1 MMPRK
6 HLLWISLG
14 LMLSQAILWSGA
26 QAQTNQTSEQ
36 DMRRALVGQ
45 SAYAACKVLHAD
57 YSQERADLIVEA
69 AIKNNN
75 WESQKEWLKSSQATQ
90 TIQLVS
96 EAMNQECTDF
106 NQNSTK
112 FVPAGTNFVLF
123 WLKSV
128 HS

>member
-14 LMLSQAILWSGA
+14 LMLSQAILWSSA

-57 YSQERADLIVEA
+57 YSKERADLIVEA

-75 WESQKEWLKSSQATQ
+75 WESQKNWLKSSQATQ
-90 TIQLVS
+90 TIKLVS
-96 EAMNQECTDF
+96 EAMNKECTDF
-106 NQNSTK
+106 NQNSTQ
-112 FVPAGTNFVLF
+112 FVPAMEAIETL
-123 WLKSV
+123 
-128 HS
+128 

>member
-45 SAYAACKVLHAD
+45 SAYAACKMHHAD
-57 YSQERADLIVEA
+57 YSQERADLIVGA

-75 WESQKEWLKSSQATQ
+75 WESQKEWLKSSQAIQ
-90 TIQLVS
+90 TIKLVS
-96 EAMNQECTDF
+96 EAMNEECTDF
-106 NQNSTK
+106 NQNSTQ
-112 FVPAGTNFVLF
+112 FVPAMEAIETL
-123 WLKSV
+123 
-128 HS
+128 

>member
-1 MMPRK
+1 MTRTT
-6 HLLWISLG
+6 LLWISLG
-14 LMLSQAILWSGA
+14 LILSQSIFWSGA
-26 QAQTNQTSEQ
+26 QAESNQTSEQ

-45 SAYAACKVLHAD
+45 SAYAACKMIHAD

-75 WESQKEWLKSSQATQ
+75 WESQKDWLQSPQATQ

-106 NQNSTK
+106 NQNSTQ
-112 FVPAGTNFVLF
+112 FVPAMEAIEAL
-123 WLKSV
+123 
-128 HS
+128 

>member
-1 MMPRK
+1 MIPRTT
-6 HLLWISLG
+6 LLWISLG
-14 LMLSQAILWSGA
+14 LTLSQSILWSSA
-26 QAQTNQTSEQ
+26 QAQTAQPSDQ

-45 SAYAACKVLHAD
+45 SAYAACKMLHAD

-75 WESQKEWLKSSQATQ
+75 WESQKEWRKSSQATQ

-112 FVPAGTNFVLF
+112 FVPAMEAIEAL
-123 WLKSV
+123 
-128 HS
+128 

>member
-14 LMLSQAILWSGA
+14 LMLSQSILWSGA
-26 QAQTNQTSEQ
+26 HAQTGQTSVQ
-36 DMRRALVGQ
+36 DMRRGLVGQ
-45 SAYAACKVLHAD
+45 SAYAACKMLHAD
-57 YSQERADLIVEA
+57 YSQERADLIVGA

-106 NQNSTK
+106 NQNSTQL
-112 FVPAGTNFVLF
+112 VPAMKAIEAL
-123 WLKSV
+123 
-128 HS
+128 

>member
-1 MMPRK
+1 MPRK

-75 WESQKEWLKSSQATQ
+75 WESQKGWLKSSQAIQ

-106 NQNSTK
+106 NQNSAQ
-112 FVPAGTNFVLF
+112 FVPAMEAIEAL
-123 WLKSV
+123 
-128 HS
+128 

>member
-45 SAYAACKVLHAD
+45 SAYAACKMLHAD
-57 YSQERADLIVEA
+57 YSQERADLIVGA

-75 WESQKEWLKSSQATQ
+75 WESQKEWLKSSQAIQ
-90 TIQLVS
+90 TIKLVS
-96 EAMNQECTDF
+96 EAMNKECTDF
-106 NQNSTK
+106 NQNSTQ
-112 FVPAGTNFVLF
+112 FVPAMEAIETL
-123 WLKSV
+123 
-128 HS
+128 

>member
-1 MMPRK
+1 MMPLTT
-6 HLLWISLG
+6 LLWISLG
-14 LMLSQAILWSGA
+14 LTLSQSILWSGT
-26 QAQTNQTSEQ
+26 QAQTAQPSDQ

-106 NQNSTK
+106 NQNSTQ
-112 FVPAGTNFVLF
+112 FIPAMKAIESL
-123 WLKSV
+123 
-128 HS
+128 

>member
-1 MMPRK
+1 MIPRTT
-6 HLLWISLG
+6 LLWISLG
-14 LMLSQAILWSGA
+14 LTLSQSILWSSA
-26 QAQTNQTSEQ
+26 QAQTAQPSDQ

-45 SAYAACKVLHAD
+45 SAYAACKMLHAD

-69 AIKNNN
+69 AIENNN
-75 WESQKEWLKSSQATQ
+75 WESQNEWLKSSQATQ

-112 FVPAGTNFVLF
+112 FVPAMEAIEAL
-123 WLKSV
+123 
-128 HS
+128 

>member
-1 MMPRK
+1 MMPRR

-14 LMLSQAILWSGA
+14 LMLSQAIAWSGA
-26 QAQTNQTSEQ
+26 QAQTSEQ

-45 SAYAACKVLHAD
+45 SAYAACKMLHAD

-75 WESQKEWLKSSQATQ
+75 WESQKGWLKSPQATQ
-90 TIQLVS
+90 AIKLVS

-106 NQNSTK
+106 NQNSAQ
-112 FVPAGTNFVLF
+112 FVPAMEAIEAL
-123 WLKSV
+123 
-128 HS
+128 